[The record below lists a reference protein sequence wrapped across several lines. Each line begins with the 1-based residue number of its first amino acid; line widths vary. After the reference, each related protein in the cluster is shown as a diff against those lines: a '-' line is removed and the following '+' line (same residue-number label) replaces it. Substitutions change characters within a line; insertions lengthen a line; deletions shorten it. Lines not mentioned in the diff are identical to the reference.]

1 MTLTAAMQEAY
12 AANPGG
18 EIVIETLEL
27 DHVTFEAPVRIAA
40 NVDEDVAL
48 PLTSG
53 GPDVA
58 FKALAVS
65 VTLPGVSEDGPTPMR
80 IRIDNVSG
88 YLLPYLR
95 AAIQSTAPIGVIYR
109 AYTSID
115 LSAPGDVIDGLQ
127 LRSVDLTATSAEGA
141 VGFREIEMEAFP
153 RRTYDQTFYPALS
166 NL

>member
-12 AANPGG
+12 AANPAG

-27 DHVTFEAPVRIAA
+27 DHVTFDRPIRIAS
-40 NVDEDVAL
+40 NVEEDVSL
-48 PLTSG
+48 PLTAG
-53 GPDVA
+53 GSPVL

-95 AAIQSTAPIGVIYR
+95 AAIQSTSPIGVTYR

-115 LSAPGDVIDGLQ
+115 LTAPGDVIDGLQ
-127 LRSVDLTATSAEGA
+127 LRSVDLTATSAEAA

-153 RRTYDQTFYPALS
+153 RRTYDSTYYPALQ
-166 NL
+166 NG